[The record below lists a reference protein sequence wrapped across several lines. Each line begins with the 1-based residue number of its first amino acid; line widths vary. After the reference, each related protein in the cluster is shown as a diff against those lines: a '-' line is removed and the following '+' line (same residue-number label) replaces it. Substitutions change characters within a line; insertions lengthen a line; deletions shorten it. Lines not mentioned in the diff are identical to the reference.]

1 MNVKFQREIHASCVN
16 LKPSRP
22 NYGLIASSPPFWQR
36 LSLSS
41 GDCSSGIVILFH
53 SFPLSFRKH
62 LISLY
67 FQPAVRLLRLDHPPS
82 DEDCRNASRHLPT
95 LLGRSPQRDPRPG
108 LQIIIITITFI
119 IIATTTII
127 NINIIIIRS
136 ATLLVA
142 SSRQRPGSSSP
153 PDEQFC
159 TFWERFPEKISIQ
172 NPETDNK
179 CECCPPLN
187 VDQVAE

>member
-1 MNVKFQREIHASCVN
+1 MDLSHPRRPFGSASFHPLGTALQVLPTTKFFSTFFC
-16 LKPSRP
+16 
-22 NYGLIASSPPFWQR
+22 W
-36 LSLSS
+36 
-41 GDCSSGIVILFH
+41 
-53 SFPLSFRKH
+53 KH
-62 LISLY
+62 LIPLF
-67 FQPAVRLLRLDHPPS
+67 FQPAVRLLRVDHPPS
-82 DEDCRNASRHLPT
+82 DEDRRNASRHLPT

-108 LQIIIITITFI
+108 LQMIIIAITLNIIITITI
-119 IIATTTII
+119 TTI

-136 ATLLVA
+136 AMLLVA

-179 CECCPPLN
+179 CEYCPPLN

>member
-1 MNVKFQREIHASCVN
+1 MDLSHPRRPSGSTSLHPLGTALQVLPTTKFFSTFFC
-16 LKPSRP
+16 
-22 NYGLIASSPPFWQR
+22 W
-36 LSLSS
+36 
-41 GDCSSGIVILFH
+41 
-53 SFPLSFRKH
+53 KH
-62 LISLY
+62 LISLF
-67 FQPAVRLLRLDHPPS
+67 FQPAVRPLRVDHPPS

-108 LQIIIITITFI
+108 LQIIIIAITFI
-119 IIATTTII
+119 IITTTTTITTI
-127 NINIIIIRS
+127 TIIIIRF
-136 ATLLVA
+136 AMLLVA